1 MISKDRF
8 IAVMEQIRQIDDEYT
23 KIKSVLCDSGVMIE
37 MPQYDSMYDT
47 AIEALEAGMH
57 DEEATISYYI
67 FGLEF
72 GQAEMAKNCITY
84 DDGRVFSLRN
94 VDELYD
100 YLVMNANESEKSEK
114 KYDW

>member
-37 MPQYDSMYDT
+37 MPQYDSMYDA

-57 DEEATISYYI
+57 DEEGTISYYI
-67 FGLEF
+67 FKLEF
-72 GQAEMAKNCITY
+72 GQAKMAENCITY

-100 YLVMNANESEKSEK
+100 YLVMNADQVGKSEK